1 MPLHLGALDYTLR
14 AFVIQSMQGASMEN
28 GFEIPPEQRK
38 SFQRL
43 LPHMVAG
50 LRNDPQGLEAVFLY
64 LKMGGEKMARI
75 AIDAYNQT
83 HRLKNAQMQKLRLEE
98 ALMAEQIDESEED
111 DDDEEEETGVV
122 DAKKGTDNIADDF

>member
-1 MPLHLGALDYTLR
+1 MDTNFTVPNEY
-14 AFVIQSMQGASMEN
+14 QE
-28 GFEIPPEQRK
+28 

-50 LRNDPQGLEAVFLY
+50 LRNDPHGLEAIYLY
-64 LKMGGEKMARI
+64 LKLGGEKLARI

-98 ALMAEQIDESEED
+98 ALMAEQMEESEED
-111 DDDEEEETGVV
+111 EDEDETLVKKEESEEGDDVEDY
-122 DAKKGTDNIADDF
+122 

>member
-1 MPLHLGALDYTLR
+1 MDTNFTVPNEY
-14 AFVIQSMQGASMEN
+14 QE
-28 GFEIPPEQRK
+28 

-50 LRNDPQGLEAVFLY
+50 LRNDPHGLEAIYLY
-64 LKMGGEKMARI
+64 LKLGGEKLARI

-98 ALMAEQIDESEED
+98 ALMAEQLDEAEENEDDEDVLGNKEESEEGD
-111 DDDEEEETGVV
+111 AEE
-122 DAKKGTDNIADDF
+122 F

>member
-1 MPLHLGALDYTLR
+1 MDTNFTVPNEY
-14 AFVIQSMQGASMEN
+14 QE
-28 GFEIPPEQRK
+28 

-50 LRNDPQGLEAVFLY
+50 LRNDPRGLEAIYLY
-64 LKMGGEKMARI
+64 LKLGGEKLARI

-98 ALMAEQIDESEED
+98 ALMAEQMEESEED
-111 DDDEEEETGVV
+111 EDEDETLVKKEESEDGDDVEE
-122 DAKKGTDNIADDF
+122 F